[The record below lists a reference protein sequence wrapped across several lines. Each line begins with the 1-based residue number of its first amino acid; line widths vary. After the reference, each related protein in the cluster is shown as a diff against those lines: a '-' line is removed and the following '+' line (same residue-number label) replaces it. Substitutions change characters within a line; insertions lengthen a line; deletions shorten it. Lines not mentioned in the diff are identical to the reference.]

1 MTEITSI
8 STHSTNMKTKTLSMK
23 IEDIHH
29 NIICPRLTKMRKKSI
44 MVKNM
49 QLLLEFYMKQFQEKI
64 FA

>member
-1 MTEITSI
+1 
-8 STHSTNMKTKTLSMK
+8 MK